1 VCEVYGCLLPQVVG
15 NVSQN
20 SNLLHLHLIFL
31 LACFG
36 CRAGYYLE
44 LEFEG
49 SEDFSVRWGGRNREP
64 VKEELVCRG
73 QQLGMNM

>member
-1 VCEVYGCLLPQVVG
+1 VCEVWAFAASGGRECVTKLKSLASPSY
-15 NVSQN
+15 
-20 SNLLHLHLIFL
+20 F

-36 CRAGYYLE
+36 SRAGYYLE

-49 SEDFSVRWGGRNREP
+49 SDDFSVRWGGRKREP
-64 VKEELVCRG
+64 VKEELVCRR

>member
-1 VCEVYGCLLPQVVG
+1 MCHKTKISCISIL
-15 NVSQN
+15 
-20 SNLLHLHLIFL
+20 F

-36 CRAGYYLE
+36 SRAGYYLE

-49 SEDFSVRWGGRNREP
+49 SEDFSVRWGGRKREP
-64 VKEELVCRG
+64 VKEELVCRR

>member
-1 VCEVYGCLLPQVVG
+1 
-15 NVSQN
+15 
-20 SNLLHLHLIFL
+20 L

-36 CRAGYYLE
+36 SRAGYYLE

-49 SEDFSVRWGGRNREP
+49 SEDFSVRWGGRKREP
-64 VKEELVCRG
+64 VKEELVCRR